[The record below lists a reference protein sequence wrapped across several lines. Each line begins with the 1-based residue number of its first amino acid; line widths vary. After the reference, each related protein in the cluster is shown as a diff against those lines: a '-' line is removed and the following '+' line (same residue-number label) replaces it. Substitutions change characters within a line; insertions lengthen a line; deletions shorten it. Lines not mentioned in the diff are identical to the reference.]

1 MPIKIEHL
9 YHIYDEGLPSQQVAL
24 QDINFIFEDH
34 CFTALIGQTGSGK
47 STLIQ
52 HLNGLLIP
60 TSGKI
65 DINSYL
71 IDISLVYKE
80 KKGQKIIDQKA
91 MKKKRK
97 AKLKDIKT
105 LRKKVGIVFQFPEY
119 QLFEETILK
128 DIIFGPKN
136 FGIKEEE
143 AKTKALQAAKLL
155 GISDELLTKSPFNLS
170 GGQMRKVAIAGIL
183 AYNPDILLLDEPTRG
198 LDPKTASEVMAIFN
212 KINKEYHKTII
223 VITHDM
229 NLVYKYANRVIGMK
243 DGQIHF
249 DGKPLDLFSSN
260 IYKECHLAKPDILAL
275 VDYLNLKM
283 DLNLG
288 YDIYSEEELLKRL
301 KDVTK

>member
-1 MPIKIEHL
+1 MAISFRKVEHNYKGL
-9 YHIYDEGLPSQQVAL
+9 KKNDFVAALHNINLDIAKDDEFVAVV
-24 QDINFIFEDH
+24 
-34 CFTALIGQTGSGK
+34 GQTGSGK
-47 STLIQ
+47 STLVS
-52 HLNGLLIP
+52 HMNALLLP
-60 TSGKI
+60 TSGEVKI
-65 DINSYL
+65 FDYVITP
-71 IDISLVYKE
+71 
-80 KKGQKIIDQKA
+80 
-91 MKKKRK
+91 KKRK
-97 AKLKDIKT
+97 NPKLKPI
-105 LRKKVGIVFQFPEY
+105 RKRIGFVFQFPEY
-119 QLFEETILK
+119 QLFEETVLK
-128 DIIFGPKN
+128 DIMFGPKN

>member
-1 MPIKIEHL
+1 MAISFRKVEHNYKGL
-9 YHIYDEGLPSQQVAL
+9 KKNDFVAALHNINLDIAKDDEFVAVV
-24 QDINFIFEDH
+24 
-34 CFTALIGQTGSGK
+34 GQTGSGK
-47 STLIQ
+47 STLVS
-52 HLNGLLIP
+52 HMNALLLP
-60 TSGKI
+60 TSGEVKI
-65 DINSYL
+65 FDYVITP
-71 IDISLVYKE
+71 
-80 KKGQKIIDQKA
+80 
-91 MKKKRK
+91 KKRK
-97 AKLKDIKT
+97 NPKLKPI
-105 LRKKVGIVFQFPEY
+105 RKRIGFVFQFPEY
-119 QLFEETILK
+119 QLFEETVLK
-128 DIIFGPKN
+128 DIMFGPKN

-155 GISDELLTKSPFNLS
+155 DISDELLTKSPFNLS

-249 DGKPLDLFSSN
+249 DGKPLDLFSSD

>member
-1 MPIKIEHL
+1 MAISFRKVEHNYKGL
-9 YHIYDEGLPSQQVAL
+9 KKNDFVAALHNINLDIAKDDEFVAVV
-24 QDINFIFEDH
+24 
-34 CFTALIGQTGSGK
+34 GQTGSGK
-47 STLIQ
+47 STLVS
-52 HLNGLLIP
+52 HMNALLLP
-60 TSGKI
+60 TSGEVKI
-65 DINSYL
+65 FDYVITP
-71 IDISLVYKE
+71 
-80 KKGQKIIDQKA
+80 
-91 MKKKRK
+91 KKRK
-97 AKLKDIKT
+97 NPKLKPI
-105 LRKKVGIVFQFPEY
+105 RKRIGFVFQFPEY
-119 QLFEETILK
+119 QLFEETVLK
-128 DIIFGPKN
+128 DIMFGPKN

-155 GISDELLTKSPFNLS
+155 DISDELLTKSPFNLS

>member
-1 MPIKIEHL
+1 MAISFRKVEHNYKGL
-9 YHIYDEGLPSQQVAL
+9 KKNDFVAALHNINLDIAKDDEFVAVV
-24 QDINFIFEDH
+24 
-34 CFTALIGQTGSGK
+34 GQTGSGK
-47 STLIQ
+47 STLVS
-52 HLNGLLIP
+52 HMNALLLP
-60 TSGKI
+60 TSGEVKI
-65 DINSYL
+65 FDYVITP
-71 IDISLVYKE
+71 
-80 KKGQKIIDQKA
+80 
-91 MKKKRK
+91 KKRK
-97 AKLKDIKT
+97 NPKLKPI
-105 LRKKVGIVFQFPEY
+105 RKRIGFVFQFPEY
-119 QLFEETILK
+119 QLFEETVLK
-128 DIIFGPKN
+128 DIMFGPKN

-155 GISDELLTKSPFNLS
+155 DISDELLTKSPFNLS

-198 LDPKTASEVMAIFN
+198 LDPKTESEVMAIFN

>member
-1 MPIKIEHL
+1 MAISFRKVEHNYKGL
-9 YHIYDEGLPSQQVAL
+9 KKNDFVAALHNINLDIAKDDEFVA
-24 QDINFIFEDH
+24 IV
-34 CFTALIGQTGSGK
+34 GQTGSGK
-47 STLIQ
+47 STLVS
-52 HLNGLLIP
+52 HMNALLLP
-60 TSGKI
+60 TSGEVKI
-65 DINSYL
+65 FDYVITP
-71 IDISLVYKE
+71 
-80 KKGQKIIDQKA
+80 
-91 MKKKRK
+91 KKRK
-97 AKLKDIKT
+97 NPKLKPI
-105 LRKKVGIVFQFPEY
+105 RKRIGFVFQFPEY
-119 QLFEETILK
+119 QLFEETVLK
-128 DIIFGPKN
+128 DIMFGPKN

>member
-1 MPIKIEHL
+1 MAISFRKVEHNYKGL
-9 YHIYDEGLPSQQVAL
+9 KKNDFVAALHNINLDIAKDDEFVAVV
-24 QDINFIFEDH
+24 
-34 CFTALIGQTGSGK
+34 GQTGSGK
-47 STLIQ
+47 STLVS
-52 HLNGLLIP
+52 HMNALLLP
-60 TSGKI
+60 TSGEVKI
-65 DINSYL
+65 FDY
-71 IDISLVYKE
+71 
-80 KKGQKIIDQKA
+80 IITP
-91 MKKKRK
+91 KKRK
-97 AKLKDIKT
+97 NPKLKPI
-105 LRKKVGIVFQFPEY
+105 RKRIGFVFQFPEY
-119 QLFEETILK
+119 QLFEETVLK
-128 DIIFGPKN
+128 DIMFGPKN

>member
-1 MPIKIEHL
+1 MAISFRKVEHNYKGL
-9 YHIYDEGLPSQQVAL
+9 KKNDFVAALHNINLDIAKDDEFVAVV
-24 QDINFIFEDH
+24 
-34 CFTALIGQTGSGK
+34 GQTGSGK
-47 STLIQ
+47 STLVS
-52 HLNGLLIP
+52 HMNALLLP
-60 TSGKI
+60 TSGEVKI
-65 DINSYL
+65 FDYVITP
-71 IDISLVYKE
+71 
-80 KKGQKIIDQKA
+80 
-91 MKKKRK
+91 KKRK
-97 AKLKDIKT
+97 NPKLKPI
-105 LRKKVGIVFQFPEY
+105 RKRIGFVFQFPEY
-119 QLFEETILK
+119 QLFEETVLK
-128 DIIFGPKN
+128 DIMFGPKN

-155 GISDELLTKSPFNLS
+155 DISDELLTKSPFNLS

-260 IYKECHLAKPDILAL
+260 IYKECHLEKPDILAL